1 MHKLRWIGTAL
12 ALALAWMPARADID
26 IFIKPVLTLE
36 VVQRIGGAA
45 MTAVDQ
51 RGGTSRDHDSRR

>member
-26 IFIKPVLTLE
+26 IFIKPVLTLDWRSCSVLE
-36 VVQRIGGAA
+36 A
-45 MTAVDQ
+45 
-51 RGGTSRDHDSRR
+51 SR